1 MTYLLSSLS
10 FGGLLFLVTAGFC
23 LIFGIMRVPNL
34 AHGGFFMLGAY
45 VGVAAL
51 RAGLPFPLA
60 VLAGG
65 LATAALGAVFEAGVL
80 RRIGNNE
87 DAQVLATVGLALI
100 IGDSILTVW
109 GGNPLRAPA
118 PEALR
123 TSIQLAGAF
132 FPAYRLA
139 VLLVSVLIAVL
150 LWLLIERTRL
160 GAMLRAGVDDLKM
173 TRALGISVPLLFSGT
188 FAFGSCLAGV
198 AGVLAAPIL
207 SAYPGMDFDMLP
219 LALVVVVLGGMGSL
233 LGAFVGSFLVAAV
246 YVVGPVLFPEFA
258 YVILF
263 LPMMIVM
270 AIRPQGLFGSAS
282 H

>member
-1 MTYLLSSLS
+1 MIYVLSSLS

-34 AHGGFFMLGAY
+34 AHGGFFMFGAY

-51 RAGLPFPLA
+51 RVGLPFSVA
-60 VLAGG
+60 VLGGG
-65 LATAALGAVFEAGVL
+65 LATALLGVVFEAGIL

-87 DAQVLATVGLALI
+87 NAQILATVGLALI
-100 IGDSILTVW
+100 IGDTVLTVW

-118 PEALR
+118 PAGLR
-123 TSIQLAGAF
+123 TSIQLAGAI

-139 VLLVSVLIAVL
+139 VLLISVVIAAL

-173 TRALGISVPLLFSGT
+173 TRALGISVPALFSGT
-188 FAFGSCLAGV
+188 FALGSCLAGV

-270 AIRPQGLFGSAS
+270 AFRPQGIFGSGS